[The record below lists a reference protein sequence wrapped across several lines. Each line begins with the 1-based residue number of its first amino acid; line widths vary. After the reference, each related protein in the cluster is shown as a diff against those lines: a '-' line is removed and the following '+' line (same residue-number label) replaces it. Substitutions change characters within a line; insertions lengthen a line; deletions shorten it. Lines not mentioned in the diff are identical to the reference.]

1 MADADLVLLDL
12 GLPDMDGSE
21 VCRQVRKTSAVPII
35 IVSAR
40 GDESD
45 RVLGLELGADDYLV
59 KPFGLRELVARV
71 RAVSR
76 RAVSDP
82 DQLLQRVGAVEIDRR
97 ARRVTVDER
106 EVALSP
112 KEFDLLSLLGQDP
125 GAVVSREQIMDEVWD
140 PHWYGPTRTLD
151 VHVASLRK
159 KLGDPG
165 LIETVRR
172 VGFRLRDRV
181 RRRMILA
188 NLALVFAVLL
198 VLEVPLALVYTRH
211 EHDALDAAL
220 QRDAAALAVLA
231 GEVAELP
238 GGQDLA
244 ELAHRYSSE
253 PAGLVAIVDSAG
265 RRPDWRQRALEGSW
279 LSRGARC
286 RATAARRA
294 RARSTGSCTWPSR
307 RALEEARSSSL
318 GPMSRSI
325 NACTSSG
332 SCSSASVSQSS
343 PSRWPSAA
351 D

>member
-1 MADADLVLLDL
+1 MRLLVVEDDDAIAVPLVEGLLGAGYSVDRAATGTEALARVAHADLVLLDL

-35 IVSAR
+35 VVSAR

-76 RAVSDP
+76 RAASDP
-82 DQLLQRVGAVEIDRR
+82 DQLLQRIGAVEIDRR
-97 ARRVTVDER
+97 TRRVTVDER

-172 VGFRLRDRV
+172 VGFRLRD
-181 RRRMILA
+181 
-188 NLALVFAVLL
+188 
-198 VLEVPLALVYTRH
+198 
-211 EHDALDAAL
+211 
-220 QRDAAALAVLA
+220 Q
-231 GEVAELP
+231 
-238 GGQDLA
+238 
-244 ELAHRYSSE
+244 
-253 PAGLVAIVDSAG
+253 
-265 RRPDWRQRALEGSW
+265 
-279 LSRGARC
+279 
-286 RATAARRA
+286 
-294 RARSTGSCTWPSR
+294 
-307 RALEEARSSSL
+307 
-318 GPMSRSI
+318 
-325 NACTSSG
+325 
-332 SCSSASVSQSS
+332 
-343 PSRWPSAA
+343 
-351 D
+351 